1 MKNSKRISILAT
13 SVLVAA
19 LTLSGCSSASS
30 DTSSTS
36 SSANSSSG
44 GTLTFAIG
52 NDPLVFNPSGI
63 GNGNDTLYVTRQIF
77 DSLVYS
83 NPDTAELEPWLAK
96 SWEVNADAT
105 QFTFHLRDDVTFSDG
120 SALTAQTVAANFD
133 DIKAAGANSSGASDI
148 RTYESSQVVD
158 DHTVIIK
165 LSAPNAAFLS
175 ALAGVPFGIVSDASL
190 KIPFADRALGKGV
203 AGSGPFTLESYTKD
217 SQVTLK
223 KREGYKWA
231 PADFE
236 NRGDAYL
243 DSVEFKII
251 PEAGNRTG
259 GLSSGQIDVAGG
271 IAPNDIASVEASNSI
286 VSRANPGTI
295 FGLYF
300 NYKKSALQDEK
311 VREAVSLAVDPQEV
325 RDGALSDQ
333 FKVATSP
340 LSSTTK
346 DYADVSDAIKT
357 NDPEAAKKLL
367 DEAGWVVGPDGTRT
381 KDGQTLNLRITYI
394 NNFGANA
401 DSIALIQEQ
410 LRAVGIASTQV
421 TGTVPEFLSTITAG
435 DYDLAWANSSKVD
448 ADVLRSTFGD
458 VGSTTN
464 FPIADPELQ
473 AELGA
478 QQSIGDPAAR
488 SAALEKIQHDIV
500 ARYEFVPVHELTTV
514 IGVADDIEGVSLGAD
529 SRLSLLV
536 DAKETK

>member
-13 SVLVAA
+13 SVLVAT

-30 DTSSTS
+30 D
-36 SSANSSSG
+36 SSAEGGTTG

-52 NDPLVFNPSGI
+52 NDPLVFNPSAI
-63 GNGNDTLYVTRQIF
+63 GNGNDTWYVTRQIF
-77 DSLVYS
+77 DSLVYL
-83 NPDTAELEPWLAK
+83 NPDTAEVEPWLAS
-96 SWEVNADAT
+96 SWEVNTDAT
-105 QFTFHLRDDVTFSDG
+105 QFTFHLREDVTFSDG

-133 DIKAAGANSSGASDI
+133 DISAAGASSSAAADI
-148 RTYESSQVVD
+148 RTYESSEVVD
-158 DHTVIIK
+158 DHTVIVK
-165 LSAPNAAFLS
+165 LSAPNAAFLT
-175 ALAGVPFGIVSDASL
+175 AVAGVPFGIVSDASL
-190 KIPFADRALGKGV
+190 EIPYADRALGEGV
-203 AGSGPFTLESYTKD
+203 AGSGPFTLGNYTKD
-217 SQVTLK
+217 SQVTLE

-231 PADFE
+231 PASFE

-271 IAPNDIASVEASNSI
+271 ISPNDIASVEASNSI
-286 VSRANPGTI
+286 VSRANPGTV

-300 NYKKSALQDEK
+300 NYKRPAIQDER
-311 VREAVSLAVDPQEV
+311 VREAIALAVDSQEV

-346 DYADVSDAIKT
+346 DYADVSDAIEKH
-357 NDPEAAKKLL
+357 DPEAAKKLL

-394 NNFGANA
+394 NNFGPNS

-421 TGTVPEFLSTITAG
+421 TGTVPEFQATLTAG
-435 DYDLAWANSSKVD
+435 DYDIAWRNLSRVD
-448 ADVLRSTFGD
+448 GDVLRGD
-458 VGSTTN
+458 FSDIGSTTN
-464 FPIADPELQ
+464 YPVPDTALQ
-473 AELGA
+473 QDLNA
-478 QQSIGDPAAR
+478 QLSIGDPAAR
-488 SAALEKIQHDIV
+488 TAALEQLQRELVEKHD
-500 ARYEFVPVHELTTV
+500 FVPVHELTTL
-514 IGVADDIEGVSLGAD
+514 IGVADDVEGVSLGAD
-529 SRLSLLV
+529 SRLDLLV